1 MRSIPDD
8 EGAESTVERQ
18 RQVELEVVETRCSGM
33 TREISMRSTVVHKNP
48 TSYISP
54 YGA

>member
-18 RQVELEVVETRCSGM
+18 RQVELEVVETGCAGM
-33 TREISMRSTVVHKNP
+33 TREISMRSMEVNMVPIRN
-48 TSYISP
+48 ILL
-54 YGA
+54 

>member
-1 MRSIPDD
+1 MSIPDD

-18 RQVELEVVETRCSGM
+18 RQVKLEVVETGCAGM